1 MHKMQTHSHLA
12 KCTMDMN
19 MMCIFHVQQTVAPIF
34 GPKGDL
40 YIPISSIVNGPAAN
54 NFTGG
59 YRKYTVPN
67 ANLFKKTTINNH
79 TLDFETTV
87 TPNLVGGPLA
97 APFYSTFGRSDPG
110 TLEYLCLV

>member
-1 MHKMQTHSHLA
+1 
-12 KCTMDMN
+12 MDMN
-19 MMCIFHVQQTVAPIF
+19 MMCIFHLQQTVAPIF

-40 YIPISSIVNGPAAN
+40 YIPVSSIVNGPAAN

-67 ANLFKKTTINNH
+67 ANLFKQTAINNH
-79 TLDFETTV
+79 SLDFETIV
-87 TPNLVGGPLA
+87 RPNLVGGPLA

>member
-1 MHKMQTHSHLA
+1 
-12 KCTMDMN
+12 MN

-40 YIPISSIVNGPAAN
+40 YVPISSIVNGPAAN

-59 YRKYTVPN
+59 YRKYAVPN
-67 ANLFKKTTINNH
+67 ANLLKKATINNH
-79 TLDFETTV
+79 SLDFETVV

>member
-1 MHKMQTHSHLA
+1 MQP
-12 KCTMDMN
+12 
-19 MMCIFHVQQTVAPIF
+19 TVAPIF

-40 YIPISSIVNGPAAN
+40 YVPISPPGVNGLVAD

-67 ANLFKKTTINNH
+67 TDPFNKARIVNH
-79 TLDFETTV
+79 TLSFETV
-87 TPNLVGGPLA
+87 VPPNLDGGPLA
-97 APFYSTFGRSDPG
+97 APFYSVFGRSDPG